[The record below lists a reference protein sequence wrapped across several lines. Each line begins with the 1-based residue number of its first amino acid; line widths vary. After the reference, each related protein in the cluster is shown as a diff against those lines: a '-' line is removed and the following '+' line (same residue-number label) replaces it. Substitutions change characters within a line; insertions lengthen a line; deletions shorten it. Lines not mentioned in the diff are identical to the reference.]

1 MLNFLADILGFSK
14 KKPVPMRAAT
24 KPVAAR
30 PAQLPAVADAK
41 PPARARVGVT
51 ITNADEIPVFKSV
64 ATAVNGEFSI
74 NSHLQAKMA
83 AIELN
88 DGEYQILV
96 TSDFWQGNNHLTLRQ
111 AIQKKYKV
119 VAEARIDDGSLQILY
134 SRWASKETLQQV
146 DVENPQLTAMM
157 EKIVSDAVE
166 KRATDIHICPRFN
179 SEAKTGAVLF
189 RIDGAMRLYT
199 KFPADSLTVLCGYI
213 YTKKAEEKSRSEPA
227 FNRDSSQSCSVAVM
241 LGDRLV
247 RIRYQSTP
255 VNGGFDVVM
264 RLLVLDKS
272 DKTKSLEELGYEPSQ
287 VRDLDLAS
295 RKTVGVIIIAG
306 VTGSGK
312 STTLK
317 TLMTRSP
324 RRHLVK
330 SYSIED
336 PVEYQMSMV
345 SQISVQR
352 SSSDDESDPNPF
364 LGSMRVL
371 MRLDPD
377 VIMAGEV
384 RDNPSCQMLQTMV
397 QSGHQ
402 VMTTVH
408 TSSAIEILDRLS
420 SESMGLTRQTL
431 SGKNFVSALV
441 FQRLIPLLCEHC
453 KIPGEEIIPEDRLQ
467 LLERKFGISREH
479 VFGANEAHDNQCPHC
494 NGTGI
499 HGRTVAS
506 EIILPDR
513 DFLKLIRNGDDLAA
527 EEYWRRKRKTGF
539 DDPDMTGK
547 TAFEHGLY
555 KVSIGVVDP
564 RHLEGEFD
572 PMEMYQVLEKEV

>member
-1 MLNFLADILGFSK
+1 MFSNLFGRGDK
-14 KKPVPMRAAT
+14 KKPAAVKAST
-24 KPVAAR
+24 KPVTAR
-30 PAQLPAVADAK
+30 PPKAIQATDVK
-41 PPARARVGVT
+41 PVRASTGP
-51 ITNADEIPVFKSV
+51 IISNAEEIPEHRSV
-64 ATAVNGEFSI
+64 ATAEGGLFHLSA
-74 NSHLQAKMA
+74 HLQTKMA
-83 AIELN
+83 AIEVNL
-88 DGEYQILV
+88 GQYQILV
-96 TSDFWQGNNHLTLRQ
+96 TTDFWQNNNHLTLAQ
-111 AIQKKYKV
+111 DVKQKGYKV
-119 VAEARIDDGSLQILY
+119 VAEKKIDDGTLQILY
-134 SRWASKETLQQV
+134 SRWANKETLKDA
-146 DVENPQLTAMM
+146 DVENPILTKQV
-157 EKIVSDAVE
+157 EKIVLDAVTD
-166 KRATDIHICPRFN
+166 RATDIHICPRFN
-179 SEAKTGAVLF
+179 TANRTGAILF
-189 RIDGAMRLYT
+189 RIDGKLRVYMKY
-199 KFPADSLTVLCGYI
+199 PADALATLVGYI
-213 YTKKAEEKSRSEPA
+213 YTKKAEQSSRSEPA
-227 FNRDSSQSCSVAVM
+227 FNKDSAQSCSVVVM
-241 LGDRLV
+241 LDDRAV

-264 RLLVLDKS
+264 RLLVLDS
-272 DKTKSLEELGYEPSQ
+272 QDKTKSLEDLGYEPTQ

-295 RKTVGVIIIAG
+295 RKTVGVIIVAG

-336 PVEYQMSMV
+336 PVEYQMGMV

-352 SSSDDESDPNPF
+352 SSDDKDTDSNPF
-364 LGSMRVL
+364 LRSMRVL

-431 SGKNFVSALV
+431 SGKNFISALV

-453 KIPGEEIIPEDRLQ
+453 KIPAVKIVPEDRLE
-467 LLERKFGISREH
+467 LLETKFGISRKN
-479 VFGANEAHDNQCPHC
+479 VYGANEANNKCPHC
-494 NGTGI
+494 GGTGI

-513 DFLKLIRNGDDLAA
+513 DFLRLVRNGDDLAA
-527 EEYWRRKRKTGF
+527 EEYWRTRRVSGF

-555 KVSIGVVDP
+555 KVACGLVDP
-564 RHLEGEFD
+564 RHLEDEFD
-572 PMEMYQVLEKEV
+572 PMEMYQLVERK